1 MLICIPLNGIK
12 IQARNYSCE
21 NHEEVMHENPHAVI
35 DPEGLQHGGWECLRP
50 AVLAEEWIKTHP
62 DCIQTGMYATG
73 ALILTD
79 AQLSGLERRQN
90 SVMGSSKTV
99 RTVRDEDDKRSKSEN
114 PTSFSCGS
122 MSDQAFPISSSFLSL
137 RSSALILPSSYRF
150 MSANRIIWESSG

>member
-1 MLICIPLNGIK
+1 MRDSYAL
-12 IQARNYSCE
+12 QRHEHSARNYSCE
-21 NHEEVMHENPHAVI
+21 NHEEVVHENPHAAI
-35 DPEGLQHGGWECLRP
+35 DPKGFRHEVGGASVPQSEQRNGL
-50 AVLAEEWIKTHP
+50 KTYP
-62 DCIQTGMYATG
+62 DCMQTGTHASG
-73 ALILTD
+73 ALTPTE